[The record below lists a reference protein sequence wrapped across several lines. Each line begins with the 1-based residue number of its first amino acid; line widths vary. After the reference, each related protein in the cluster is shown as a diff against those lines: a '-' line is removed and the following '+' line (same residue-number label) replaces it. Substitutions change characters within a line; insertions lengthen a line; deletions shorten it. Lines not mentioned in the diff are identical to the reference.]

1 MAEFQRGTKTMQKP
15 GKTRRRSLRTK
26 KPEAGAF
33 DQRKMVW
40 GESLVDVGFRRVVGT
55 GFLSSLPG
63 LGKR

>member
-1 MAEFQRGTKTMQKP
+1 MVQKTPQWRLPK
-15 GKTRRRSLRTK
+15 K
-26 KPEAGAF
+26 KPERKRF

-40 GESLVDVGFRRVVGT
+40 GESLVDVGFGRVVGT